1 MEKGRGCEKKKG
13 RAKKKNI
20 LKVLM
25 FKRWACRPE
34 KHTLNSSSAIADD
47 DDII

>member
-1 MEKGRGCEKKKG
+1 MKRKKVEL
-13 RAKKKNI
+13 KKKNI